1 MQAKY
6 TRERYMAIKTVQAVI
21 DGQTYNLTYDSASGK
36 YKATITAPGKTSYNQ
51 TGGYYNVTVKATNDA
66 GTTGTAD
73 GSTLAGLKL
82 VVKERVAP
90 VITIVSPASGAY
102 VSNNKQPV
110 VFTVTDEAGG
120 SGVDLTTLVVKQD
133 GTAAAASTIK
143 TTAITN
149 GYSVTYTPAAALS
162 DGSHTVTIAISDHDG
177 NAAAEQSTT
186 YKLDTV
192 PPTLNVTSPTD
203 NLVTATAALTVAG
216 TTNDATSSPVTIAVK
231 LNGTDQGAVTVAS
244 SGSFTKQVTL
254 TEGTNTI
261 VVTATDA
268 AGQVTSITRTVKL
281 DTTVPTI
288 KSAIITPNPVDAGAT
303 MVITVEIA

>member
-36 YKATITAPGKTSYNQ
+36 HKATITAPGKTSYNQ

-73 GSTLAGLKL
+73 GSSLAGLKL

-162 DGSHTVTIAISDHDG
+162 DGSHTVTIAVSDHDG
-177 NAAAEQSTT
+177 NAAVEQSTT

-203 NLVTATAALTVAG
+203 NLVTATPALTVAG

-231 LNGTDQGAVTVAS
+231 LNSTDQGAVTVAS
-244 SGSFTKQVTL
+244 NGSFSKQVTL
-254 TEGTNTI
+254 AEGTNTI
-261 VVTATDA
+261 IVTATDA
-268 AGQVTSITRTVKL
+268 AGQVTSIARTVKL
-281 DTTVPTI
+281 DTSVPTI
-288 KSAIITPNPVDAGAT
+288 KSAAIVPNPVDAGAT

>member
-36 YKATITAPGKTSYNQ
+36 YKAAITAPGKTSYNQ

-162 DGSHTVTIAISDHDG
+162 DGSHTVTISVSDHDG
-177 NAAAEQSTT
+177 NAATEQSTT

-244 SGSFTKQVTL
+244 NGSFSKQVTL
-254 TEGTNTI
+254 AEGTNTI
-261 VVTATDA
+261 VVTASDA

-288 KSAIITPNPVDAGAT
+288 KSATITPNPADAGAT